1 MAVGD
6 LITTAR
12 FNNLQSRIENI
23 LGTGS
28 GSDGYGQTTTS
39 GQVIFGQDVLA
50 SSMASLYLDMV
61 NARVHQTGQIP
72 SGAIAP
78 ITAGDIIAEETG
90 EGADSALK
98 GVADFER
105 LIGDIEADRF
115 VMHPTQATLET
126 AISTARSTAWNGTL
140 THEVTVTF
148 ADADARR
155 YFFNAGGEIRFSSN
169 ISGGSGDKTNDWRV
183 ILQNIGTVRINY
195 TETVSTGTGSGS
207 GTGNYEL
214 TNTYT
219 PIFVKTGSGA
229 YALYSANSYT
239 ISARAPDWTD
249 ISDQG
254 ARIQFKI
261 VFNDA
266 STDRSIDNDVTG
278 TLSSTLQMYRPDSD
292 AVRVIAPN
300 FSNTAALA

>member
-12 FNNLQSRIENI
+12 FNNLQSRIETI
-23 LGTGS
+23 LGTGT

-39 GQVIFGQDVLA
+39 SQVVFGQEVLA

-61 NARVHQTGQIP
+61 NARVHQTGAIP

-78 ITAGDIIAEETG
+78 IQTGDLVAEETSSG
-90 EGADSALK
+90 SDAGLK
-98 GVADFER
+98 GIADFER

-115 VMHPTQATLET
+115 VMHPSQATLET
-126 AISTARSTAWNGTL
+126 AITTTRTTAWNGTL

-148 ADADARR
+148 ASPDDRR
-155 YFFNAGGEIRFSSN
+155 FFFNAGGEIRFAAN
-169 ISGGSGDKTNDWRV
+169 ISGGTGDKTNDWRV
-183 ILQNIGTVRINY
+183 ILQNIGTVKFNY
-195 TETVSTGTGSGS
+195 TETISTGTGSGS

-214 TNTYT
+214 TNVYT

-239 ISARAPDWTD
+239 IEARAPDWTD
-249 ISDQG
+249 ITTQG

-266 STDRSIDNDVTG
+266 STDRTIDNDVTG
-278 TLSSTLQMYRPDSD
+278 SLTSTLQMFRPDSD
-292 AVRVIAPN
+292 AVRVLAPN
-300 FSNTAALA
+300 FSNTQALS